1 MKVRDAEFVEDLD
14 LREELDREIDEEFE
28 LEKEPTGEEFRR
40 PVLATLQS
48 FAGKFRRLASRMQ
61 RRA

>member
-14 LREELDREIDEEFE
+14 LREELDRGIDEELE
-28 LEKEPTGEEFRR
+28 LEKELTGEEFRR

-48 FAGKFRRLASRMQ
+48 FAGKSRRLASRMQ